1 MRDVIAALERDRKIL
16 QQADVPRENRVVFM
30 TEHTYKMFRDRRYRG
45 RMIRRGK
52 VTKWEAEMISRGARF
67 AKKHNLPPFK

>member
-1 MRDVIAALERDRKIL
+1 MNDIIASLERARKIL
-16 QQADVPRENRVVFM
+16 GHYDVPRENRIVFM
-30 TEHTYKMFRDRRYRG
+30 TEHTCKMFRDRRYRG